1 MLRRVG
7 VYGCV
12 VVAVLTSGCA
22 TTLST
27 MTTADVADVGQVQAS
42 GGTGLFLNLGPFG
55 TIIDQ
60 AIKQGKAIRDAEK
73 NNEPYTVEEEAQQQL
88 LTAAIA
94 IAVMP
99 PGQGYE
105 VAVRTG
111 IWDKK
116 MDLGLRYSV
125 NAFRL
130 DGRYQLLEHQ
140 DPETIEPL
148 KRKSYHLALG
158 VGVSKYLF
166 DSPVIDALEYVQLGD
181 FSRWDFEVPLYAS
194 VEFGE
199 IIRIYGAAKYL
210 YSVTTLDA
218 RLVNYSQQATN
229 ISGLDVSLPSTVHM
243 HFVGS
248 TVGVMAG
255 YKYVYAVMEVTGG
268 YLFANPYIAGE
279 KRQLGGPTI
288 YPSIGLAVEF
298 P

>member
-1 MLRRVG
+1 MVRRIG
-7 VYGCV
+7 LYGCV
-12 VVAVLTSGCA
+12 VVAVVTSGCA

-55 TIIDQ
+55 MILDQ
-60 AIKQGKAIRDAEK
+60 AIKQGKAIDEAKK
-73 NNEPYTVEEEAQQQL
+73 NGEPYTVSEEAQQEL

-94 IAVMP
+94 LAVMP

-105 VAVRTG
+105 FALRTG

-125 NAFRL
+125 NALRL

-140 DPETIEPL
+140 DPEHIEPL
-148 KRKSYHLALG
+148 KRKSYHLAIG
-158 VGVSKYLF
+158 AGVSKYLF
-166 DSPVIDALEYVQLGD
+166 DSPVIDVLEYVQLGD
-181 FSRWDFEVPLYAS
+181 FSRWDFEVPFYAS

-199 IIRIYGAAKYL
+199 VLRVYGSVKYL
-210 YSVTTLDA
+210 YSVTSLDA

-229 ISGLDVSLPSTVHM
+229 ISGLDVSLPSKVHM
-243 HFVGS
+243 HFIGS

-255 YKYVYAVMEVTGG
+255 YKWVYAVLEFTGG
-268 YLFANPYIAGE
+268 YIIANPYIAGQ
-279 KRQLGGPTI
+279 KRELGGPTI
-288 YPSIGLAVEF
+288 YPSIGLAVEY